1 MFIMRP
7 AVGLYDR
14 GGLVTIENSEKGTVE
29 AAVRKGELNFL
40 RFSMLLNQGFS
51 GQAAEQSREYAYAKA
66 FLNKFPGLFMECR
79 SERERAMLSAVRSDL
94 EVFRNLFLTGRPF
107 GRIEQTVRDFAENGS
122 GFRIWF
128 AADPERFPQL
138 RTMLGKIPYL
148 QVDTKKTAGSY
159 DAVIL
164 ESSETVRRDDARAA
178 SERVLFMDL
187 TGSRIEV
194 GPLILTD
201 RFQMPDS
208 LEQAADLPQ
217 ESPGEAAL
225 LYFFIRRILFAV
237 LYGLEEDLSEDV
249 GLPLRS
255 RLLID
260 RVSLE
265 GRAEPVVTRPL
276 EVQSPVLHRTAGF

>member
-79 SERERAMLSAVRSDL
+79 SERERSVLAAVRSDL

-107 GRIEQTVRDFAENGS
+107 GRIEQTVKDFVGKDN

-148 QVDTKKTAGSY
+148 QVDTKKTAGKY

-178 SERVLFMDL
+178 SERVLFMDI

-201 RFQMPDS
+201 RFRMPDS
-208 LEQAADLPQ
+208 LEQATDLPQ

-255 RLLID
+255 RLMID

-276 EVQSPVLHRTAGF
+276 EVQPPVLHQTAGF